1 MQTKIWTGLLAGA
14 ALLATGAAVAPVAA
28 GAAGLPVGPRDA
40 YTRTELFFG
49 TERPDGGAAVTAQE
63 FGAFLDTE
71 VTSRF
76 PEGLTVEEGRGQY
89 RDRFGVIE
97 RERSYRVVLLY
108 PRGAARSS
116 DLKIEEIRRRYDTAF
131 QQEAVGRVDDAVRA
145 AF

>member
-14 ALLATGAAVAPVAA
+14 ALLATGAAVAPVA
-28 GAAGLPVGPRDA
+28 GAADVPVGPRDA

-63 FGAFLDTE
+63 FEAFLDAE

-97 RERSYRVVLLY
+97 RERSYHVVLLY

-116 DLKIEEIRRRYDTAF
+116 DVKIEEIRRRYDAAF
-131 QQEAVGRVDDAVRA
+131 QQEAVGRVDDSVRV

>member
-14 ALLATGAAVAPVAA
+14 ALLATGAAVAPSA
-28 GAAGLPVGPRDA
+28 GAADVPVGPRDA

-49 TERPDGGAAVTAQE
+49 TERPDGGAAVTVQE
-63 FGAFLDTE
+63 FEAFLDAE

-116 DLKIEEIRRRYDTAF
+116 DLKIEEIRRRYDAAF
-131 QQEAVGRVDDAVRA
+131 RQEAVGRVDDSVRA

>member
-1 MQTKIWTGLLAGA
+1 MQTRIRAGLLAGVVC
-14 ALLATGAAVAPVAA
+14 LASGAAVAPGA
-28 GAAGLPVGPRDA
+28 GAADVPVGPRDA

-49 TERPDGGAAVTAQE
+49 TERPDGGAAVTAPE
-63 FGAFLDTE
+63 FEAFLDVE

-116 DLKIEEIRRRYDTAF
+116 DAKIEEIRRRYDEAF
-131 QQEAVGRVDDAVRA
+131 GQEAVGRVDDAVRA